1 VTRYNQARK
10 TMHRL
15 WPNEE
20 LPGEAAQLLP
30 LPRHFKQLSELVTE
44 EMVSSPCGPDP
55 GAHAAGLRRFAESGF
70 DEVYVSQVGGAPD
83 AFFEFYAG
91 QVLPR
96 ARGN

>member
-1 VTRYNQARK
+1 MKPRSSCRCTGTSSSCPSWSPRRWSPRRAGPTRAR
-10 TMHRL
+10 T
-15 WPNEE
+15 
-20 LPGEAAQLLP
+20 
-30 LPRHFKQLSELVTE
+30 
-44 EMVSSPCGPDP
+44 
-55 GAHAAGLRRFAESGF
+55 AGLRRFADAGF